1 MTDTGLTNT
10 CGCAD
15 IRLGIRSDSRYFPIQ
30 YTDVFIC
37 DDDDDDGWQT
47 CRHAKWIKG
56 IVSDFQLK
64 LVV

>member
-1 MTDTGLTNT
+1 MDEVWMTDTGLTNI

-37 DDDDDDGWQT
+37 DDDDDGWQT
-47 CRHAKWIKG
+47 CRQTCKMAQRY
-56 IVSDFQLK
+56 SQ
-64 LVV
+64 